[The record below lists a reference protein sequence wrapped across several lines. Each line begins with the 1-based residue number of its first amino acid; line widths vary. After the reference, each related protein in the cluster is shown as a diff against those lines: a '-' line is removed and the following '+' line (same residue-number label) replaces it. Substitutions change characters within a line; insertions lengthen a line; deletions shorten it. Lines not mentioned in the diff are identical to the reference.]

1 MRQRKT
7 LKDVAR
13 EAGISVSLAS
23 RILGNYGYFSEE
35 TKSKVLKAAKKLNYK
50 PDVIA
55 RGLKTRQTKAIGVIV
70 SDILSFFFTTLVRGI
85 EDVASQSGYSVIL
98 CNSDED
104 PIKERDYL
112 LALYERNVDG
122 LIVSPSTGNH
132 SYLKKLSRGGMPL
145 VLVDRGV
152 RGLKVPTVIV
162 DNEAGYYEAVNYLIS
177 LGHHRIGIITGL
189 KGVMTSEERLAGY
202 KRALEE
208 NGLPLKEEL
217 IKEGDYQRKK
227 TRKVTQEF
235 LRMKNPPIA
244 LFVCN
249 EPMTSGALLTLR
261 ENKIKIP
268 EEMTIIGFDDPAW
281 APLTEPALTTVS
293 QPSYSMGTLACQT
306 LLKEIR
312 GVDRTKM
319 PLEHIILKPKLVIRE
334 SSGGRV
340 SEKFKAEKTFS
351 EGSEGY

>member
-1 MRQRKT
+1 MERRKT

-13 EAGISVSLAS
+13 EAGVSVTIAS
-23 RILGNYGYFSEE
+23 RVLGNYGYFSEE
-35 TKSKVLKAAKKLNYK
+35 TKSKVLKAARKLSYK
-50 PDVIA
+50 PDAIA
-55 RGLKTRQTKAIGVIV
+55 RGLKTRQTKAIGVII
-70 SDILSFFFTTLVRGI
+70 SDVLTFFFTTLVRGI

-104 PIKERDYL
+104 PVKERGYL

-145 VLVDRGV
+145 VLVDRKI

-162 DNEAGYYEAVNYLIS
+162 DSQTGSYEATNYLIS
-177 LGHHRIGIITGL
+177 LGHRRIGIITGL
-189 KGVMTSEERLAGY
+189 KGITTSEERLAGY
-202 KRALEE
+202 KKA
-208 NGLPLKEEL
+208 LKENHIPLDPEL
-217 IKEGDYQRKK
+217 IKEGNYRREK
-227 TRKVTQEF
+227 TRKVAQDF
-235 LRMKNPPIA
+235 IRMKHSPTA

-249 EPMTSGALLTLR
+249 EPMTSEALLVLR
-261 ENKIKIP
+261 ENKVKIP
-268 EEMTIIGFDDPAW
+268 EEIAIIGFDDPVW

-312 GVDRTKM
+312 RASRNKM
-319 PLEHIILKPKLVIRE
+319 PSEDIILKPSLIIRE
-334 SSGGRV
+334 SSGGRIP
-340 SEKFKAEKTFS
+340 EKLNMKM
-351 EGSEGY
+351 GS

>member
-1 MRQRKT
+1 MRKKIT

-13 EAGISVSLAS
+13 EAGLSVTMVS
-23 RILGNYGYFSEE
+23 RVLGNYGYFSEE
-35 TKSKVLKAAKKLNYK
+35 SKSKVLKAAEKLNYK

-55 RGLKTRQTKAIGVIV
+55 RGLKTQETKAIGVIV
-70 SDILSFFFTTLVRGI
+70 SDVLTFFFTTLIRGI
-85 EDVASQSGYSVIL
+85 EDVANQSGYSVIL

-104 PIKERDYL
+104 TVKERDYL

-162 DNEAGYYEAVNYLIS
+162 DNQAGSHEAVNYLIS
-177 LGHHRIGIITGL
+177 LGHRRIGIITGL
-189 KGVMTSEERLAGY
+189 KGVTTSEERLAGY

-208 NGLPLKEEL
+208 NHISLKPKL
-217 IKEGDYQRKK
+217 IKEGDYRREKARKAA
-227 TRKVTQEF
+227 VDF
-235 LRMKNPPIA
+235 IRMKNPPTA

-249 EPMTSGALLTLR
+249 EPMTSGALLALR
-261 ENKIKIP
+261 ENKVKIP
-268 EEMTIIGFDDPAW
+268 EEMAVIGFDDPVW

-293 QPSYSMGTLACQT
+293 QPSYSMGTLACQA
-306 LLKEIR
+306 LLKEIK
-312 GVDRTKM
+312 GVGHSKIPSED
-319 PLEHIILKPKLVIRE
+319 IILKPKLIIRK
-334 SSGGRV
+334 SCGRL
-340 SEKFKAEKTFS
+340 
-351 EGSEGY
+351 

>member
-55 RGLKTRQTKAIGVIV
+55 RGLKTRQTTAIGVIV
-70 SDILSFFFTTLVRGI
+70 SDILTFFFTTLVRGI

-122 LIVSPSTGNH
+122 LIVSPSMGNH
-132 SYLKKLSRGGMPL
+132 SYLKKLSRGEMPL

-152 RGLKVPTVIV
+152 RGLKVPTIIV
-162 DNEAGYYEAVNYLIS
+162 DNEAGSYEAVNYLIS
-177 LGHHRIGIITGL
+177 LGHRRIGIITGL
-189 KGVMTSEERLAGY
+189 KGITTSEERLAGY

-208 NGLPLKEEL
+208 NHISLDPEL
-217 IKEGDYQRKK
+217 IKEGDYRREK
-227 TRKVTQEF
+227 TRKVAQNF
-235 LRMKNPPIA
+235 IRMKQSATA

-249 EPMTSGALLTLR
+249 EPMASEVLLVLR
-261 ENKIKIP
+261 ENKVKIP
-268 EEMTIIGFDDPAW
+268 EEIAIIGFDDPVW
-281 APLTEPALTTVS
+281 ALLTEPALTTIS

-312 GVDRTKM
+312 GMDRTKM
-319 PLEHIILKPKLVIRE
+319 PPEDIILKSKLIIRE
-334 SSGGRV
+334 SS
-340 SEKFKAEKTFS
+340 EKRIVENLDVEMAFS
-351 EGSEGY
+351 ENDKH

>member
-55 RGLKTRQTKAIGVIV
+55 RGLKTRQTTAIGVIV
-70 SDILSFFFTTLVRGI
+70 SDILTFFFTTLVRGI

-132 SYLKKLSRGGMPL
+132 SYLKKLSRGEMPL

-152 RGLKVPTVIV
+152 RGLKVPTIIV
-162 DNEAGYYEAVNYLIS
+162 DNEAGSYEAVNYLIS
-177 LGHHRIGIITGL
+177 LGHRRIGIITGL
-189 KGVMTSEERLAGY
+189 KGVTTSEERLAGY

-217 IKEGDYQRKK
+217 IKEGDYQREKA
-227 TRKVTQEF
+227 RKVTQEF
-235 LRMKNPPIA
+235 LRMKNPPVA

-261 ENKIKIP
+261 ENKVKIP
-268 EEMTIIGFDDPAW
+268 EEMAVIGFDDPVW
-281 APLTEPALTTVS
+281 APLTRPALTTLS
-293 QPSYSMGTLACQT
+293 QPSYSMGTLACQA

-312 GVDRTKM
+312 GVDRTKT
-319 PLEHIILKPKLVIRE
+319 PPEDIILKPRLVIRE
-334 SSGGRV
+334 SSGGKV
-340 SEKFKAEKTFS
+340 SEKFKAEKAFS
-351 EGSEGY
+351 EGGEGY